1 MLTIN
6 RIPQII
12 WVRKN
17 HNGNVAIGQGFY
29 FLHSTET
36 CLVGVKYLK
45 GEVLEFISKVSN
57 DVIFAEIRERSRK
70 PDQLYQI
77 IERMLPGS
85 RKIELFARNH
95 NIRKG
100 WLSLG
105 NELGEYYDWDHDLIN
120 CDNCKQPIKIG
131 TTRYDD

>member
-1 MLTIN
+1 M
-6 RIPQII
+6 
-12 WVRKN
+12 RKN

-36 CLVGVKYLK
+36 CLVGVKYRK
-45 GEVLEFISKVSN
+45 GETLEFISKVNN
-57 DVIFAEIRERSRK
+57 DVIFAEVRERSRK

-85 RKIELFARNH
+85 RRIELFARNH

-105 NELGEYYDWDHDLIN
+105 NEVLLL
-120 CDNCKQPIKIG
+120 PILLCHRLRHASSWVSTTTG
-131 TTRYDD
+131 TTT